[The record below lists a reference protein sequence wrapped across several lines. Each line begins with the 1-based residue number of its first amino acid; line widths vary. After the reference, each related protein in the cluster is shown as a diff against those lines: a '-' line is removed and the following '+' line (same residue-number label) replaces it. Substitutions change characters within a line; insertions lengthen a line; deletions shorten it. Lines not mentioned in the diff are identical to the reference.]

1 MRLRPAIPSDLFLL
15 RYWDTK
21 PHIIASSGKDEQEDW
36 ETELA
41 RQPDWR
47 EWLIAEVS
55 NHPIGIVQIIDPA
68 RDEDHYWGEIEPRL
82 RAIDIWIGEEKYL
95 GRGYGTQ
102 MMHFALDK
110 CFANKTVKAVLI
122 GPLVS
127 NINAHRFY
135 KRLGFYFIERRIFGN
150 DDCLVFRLER
160 ATWNNKKALI
170 N

>member
-21 PHIIASSGKDEQEDW
+21 PHIIALGGKDDQEDW

-41 RQPDWR
+41 RQPDGR

-110 CFANKTVKAVLI
+110 CFSNTTVKAVLI
-122 GPLVS
+122 DPLVS
-127 NINAHRFY
+127 NTNAHRFY
-135 KRLGFYFIERRIFGN
+135 KRLGFCFIERRIFGN
-150 DDCLVFRLER
+150 DDCLVFRLDR